1 MGTDGVFLLLRDY
14 AFISMLATAASFGV
28 NQGYLAA
35 VAPTGSTPPTSMTA
49 LQTMLLAY
57 GLTYLSSTFRK
68 GGYRSSW
75 FQRLSVWQW
84 LSDGDKGVAFQGRIT
99 LSAGIK
105 LEPRRQYI
113 FAAFPHGAMTVQH
126 LLTMTDAQGMLS
138 TVHLGDRRDLA
149 ASVLFLI
156 PVVREIL
163 LLLGN
168 VDAGAKTAAFNL
180 KKNRSLLIFVGG
192 EKEQLLTREYE
203 AKVYLRERYGFIKLA
218 MEFGTP
224 LVPMYAF
231 GENEM
236 YHLSDFLLPARKL
249 LQKHL
254 HIGLPLCCGD
264 LFWLPGWPRH
274 RPLDVCIGA
283 PIEVPLVARENQ
295 TREAVEAVQGT
306 FIAALEALFEREK
319 ARHGVPPETKLQ
331 VL

>member
-1 MGTDGVFLLLRDY
+1 MATDGVFLLMRDY
-14 AFISMLATAASFGV
+14 AFISALAAAASFGV

-35 VAPTGSTPPTSMTA
+35 VAPAGSTPPTSMSA
-49 LQTMLLAY
+49 LQTALLAY
-57 GLTYLSSTFRK
+57 GLTYLSSSFKK

-75 FQRLSVWQW
+75 FQRLSVWRW
-84 LSDGDKGVAFQGRIT
+84 LCGGDKGAAFQGSIT
-99 LSAGIK
+99 MSAGTE

-138 TVHLGDRRDLA
+138 SVHLGERRDLA

-168 VDAGAKTAAFNL
+168 VDAGVKTAVFNL

-192 EKEQLLTREYE
+192 EKEQLLTREHE

-224 LVPMYAF
+224 LVPIYAF

-236 YHLSDFLLPARKL
+236 YRLSDFLLPARKL

-254 HIGLPLCCGD
+254 HIGLPFCSGD

-283 PIEVPLVARENQ
+283 PIQVPRIAREAQ
-295 TREAVEAVQGT
+295 TREAVEAVQAT

-319 ARHGVPPETKLQ
+319 GRHGVAPETKLR